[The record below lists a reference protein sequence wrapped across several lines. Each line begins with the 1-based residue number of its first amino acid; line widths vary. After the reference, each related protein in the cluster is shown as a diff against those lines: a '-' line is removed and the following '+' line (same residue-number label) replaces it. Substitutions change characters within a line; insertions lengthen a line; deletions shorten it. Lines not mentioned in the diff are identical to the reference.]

1 MYYASAMLKEL
12 VMLIYRLYR
21 TDWRDVQILN
31 MNSPLNVKD
40 GGQMNVKKGEAD
52 EYCKSIYYSN

>member
-1 MYYASAMLKEL
+1 MLKEL

-52 EYCKSIYYSN
+52 EYYKSIYHSN